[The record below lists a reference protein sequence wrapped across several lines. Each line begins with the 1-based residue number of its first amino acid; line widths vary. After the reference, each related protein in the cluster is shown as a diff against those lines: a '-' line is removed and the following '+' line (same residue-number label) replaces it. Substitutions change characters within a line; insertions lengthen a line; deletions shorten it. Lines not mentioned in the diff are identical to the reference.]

1 MNNLRQRLNKLHG
14 ESGSALILTILVLM
28 IMLAFLGLLIIQAM
42 TISSRAESM
51 SSEASS
57 RVIAD
62 MAVDHY
68 KLEVD
73 RIMKTE
79 YGGIPSDLTIVDPGL
94 FMDSMA
100 IELDENHR
108 FEIRDIGALQ
118 RNSGKSFEISYL
130 VEATAYNQV
139 TQREAQVVYDVSQ

>member
-62 MAVDHY
+62 MAIDHY

-73 RIMKTE
+73 RIMDLE
-79 YGGIPSDLTIVDPGL
+79 YGGIPTDLTIVDPGL
-94 FMDSMA
+94 FMDPIS

-130 VEATAYNQV
+130 VEARSYNQV